1 MQDAGNE
8 LLLSAAS
15 SWEIAVKYALGKLP
29 LPVPPLEY
37 VPSRMAATRVVGLA
51 VEHAHA
57 LQVSVLAAHH
67 RDPFDRLLVAQ
78 AIVER
83 IPILTADAQLAAYD
97 VEREPPASPR
107 TAAVADEH
115 LVDLDLRLQRA
126 RDRAAVGDVE
136 EALALLGRQRAVQR
150 DLDAEAMDEA
160 GLGDAVGAVLGVL
173 AVVRDAD
180 VDAFERKL
188 LALGVE
194 LQRHRRAAAERRRQ
208 RVVGRRSLAGAA
220 DVHWLVEHQSVR
232 PGLDFGAKATPRR
245 RRRLRCPCA
254 LL

>member
-1 MQDAGNE
+1 MLLDTHCFLWMQAAPSKLSPTALAIVQDAGNE

-97 VEREPPASPR
+97 VELLS
-107 TAAVADEH
+107 
-115 LVDLDLRLQRA
+115 A
-126 RDRAAVGDVE
+126 R
-136 EALALLGRQRAVQR
+136 
-150 DLDAEAMDEA
+150 
-160 GLGDAVGAVLGVL
+160 
-173 AVVRDAD
+173 
-180 VDAFERKL
+180 
-188 LALGVE
+188 
-194 LQRHRRAAAERRRQ
+194 
-208 RVVGRRSLAGAA
+208 
-220 DVHWLVEHQSVR
+220 
-232 PGLDFGAKATPRR
+232 
-245 RRRLRCPCA
+245 
-254 LL
+254 